1 MAEKYQILL
10 DQKAQ
15 GKLANRN
22 QVACVWQP
30 EGTIQLLNIQEVN
43 VPPVENVHS
52 VIETA
57 LTFLSRSA
65 ELLYARA

>member
-1 MAEKYQILL
+1 M
-10 DQKAQ
+10 
-15 GKLANRN
+15 
-22 QVACVWQP
+22 ACVWQP
-30 EGTIQLLNIQEVN
+30 EGMIQLLNIQEVN
-43 VPPVENVHS
+43 VPCAENVYS